1 MSYHNKTILSK
12 LHTIYKTFFR
22 SIENS
27 PRGLQEKND
36 LYTLALALTFRN
48 YRMDHS
54 DSSLSSAT
62 TTNASSTRSTSNTSS
77 TNHHKWSNYKKITTN
92 NNNNLEELYDKTH
105 DILFQEQKIYNLSIR
120 GLRSTIQELIRPQ
133 LFSLFYLFQYVQD
146 IIPSTTKLGII
157 IDDDDNNN
165 MNDGFDSTSKH
176 IIEMKE
182 RNIIQCSKLLYDEQ
196 CQTLE
201 WLEEYNNMNSTMN
214 HNGNDIYSRDDV
226 HDDDDNNNNRNSKQ
240 LLFLNKKL
248 SAIQTIASYY
258 QWENFYFDNSLD
270 TTIQHEEMK
279 KDKSDEFGYIQSK
292 DEQVNNSIRYYQMI
306 NLSRSALIRQ
316 QIGYSVLSLKSTIP
330 NAGRGIFVDGFAPA
344 GSLLAFFPGDVWPK
358 EHLLNSNALT
368 KYFQQDPRH
377 LLSMR
382 YDDILIDS
390 RKSPYTVLD
399 DVNSN
404 AFAVAH
410 IVNHPSELDEPN
422 CSTLAIDFIDD
433 MKLDELDLLQFVPN
447 QYKKKPMMFGPQ
459 AVDTDSIRVHSMGL
473 VALHDIKNQELFYDY
488 RLSPGTHKA
497 LPEWYHVFDEEA
509 VRNRWHNDS
518 SD

>member
-1 MSYHNKTILSK
+1 MDISISKNTLEDESYDKHKKNIISDGEINMKIHKTIQK
-12 LHTIYKTFFR
+12 VTK
-22 SIENS
+22 
-27 PRGLQEKND
+27 
-36 LYTLALALTFRN
+36 
-48 YRMDHS
+48 
-54 DSSLSSAT
+54 
-62 TTNASSTRSTSNTSS
+62 
-77 TNHHKWSNYKKITTN
+77 
-92 NNNNLEELYDKTH
+92 
-105 DILFQEQKIYNLSIR
+105 DIFQ
-120 GLRSTIQELIRPQ
+120 
-133 LFSLFYLFQYVQD
+133 
-146 IIPSTTKLGII
+146 
-157 IDDDDNNN
+157 
-165 MNDGFDSTSKH
+165 
-176 IIEMKE
+176 
-182 RNIIQCSKLLYDEQ
+182 
-196 CQTLE
+196 
-201 WLEEYNNMNSTMN
+201 
-214 HNGNDIYSRDDV
+214 
-226 HDDDDNNNNRNSKQ
+226 RNS
-240 LLFLNKKL
+240 FNT
-248 SAIQTIASYY
+248 AIASIM
-258 QWENFYFDNSLD
+258 E
-270 TTIQHEEMK
+270 
-279 KDKSDEFGYIQSK
+279 
-292 DEQVNNSIRYYQMI
+292 
-306 NLSRSALIRQ
+306 
-316 QIGYSVLSLKSTIP
+316 
-330 NAGRGIFVDGFAPA
+330 
-344 GSLLAFFPGDVWPK
+344 
-358 EHLLNSNALT
+358 LLNNLT